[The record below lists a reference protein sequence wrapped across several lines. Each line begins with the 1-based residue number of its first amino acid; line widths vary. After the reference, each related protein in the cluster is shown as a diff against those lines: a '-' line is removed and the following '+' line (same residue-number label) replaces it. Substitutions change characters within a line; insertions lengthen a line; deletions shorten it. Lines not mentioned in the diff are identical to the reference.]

1 MAQRSVASKGYFETV
16 TWSFSDENLN
26 DNFKEEIETIKIVN
40 PISSELNVLRNSLYP
55 NLIFY
60 MEKNFKRG
68 FDDQSLFEIGPV
80 FIGKKPGEQIT
91 VVCGLKKQ
99 SNNVKTCE
107 QIDVFE
113 IKKDLVQTLIELG
126 IDKNEFKIEDKT
138 PSYYHPGIS
147 GSIYSKKYNLLLG
160 YFGELHPKI
169 TEKTFGFEILLENIV
184 EYKSRTSRVKESLIF
199 SDYQKSDR
207 DFAFVVDKKINAQNL
222 TDIISSIDKSL
233 IKDIKIFDVYEG
245 ENIPPGKKSI
255 ALKVTIQSDH
265 KTLNE
270 NDLTDIS
277 KKIVN
282 SVEEKVGA
290 KLRS

>member
-1 MAQRSVASKGYFETV
+1 M
-16 TWSFSDENLN
+16 D
-26 DNFKEEIETIKIVN
+26 
-40 PISSELNVLRNSLYP
+40 
-55 NLIFY
+55 
-60 MEKNFKRG
+60 KNFKRG

-91 VVCGLKKQ
+91 VVCGLKRQ
-99 SNNVKTCE
+99 SKNDKTYG

-255 ALKVTIQSDH
+255 ALKVTIQSDN